1 MMQRDQSAHTAW
13 EIPVGQT
20 LSSRQSKCNF
30 EFWFSDEDDNMTT
43 FALLC
48 GMHYVKSHNVFLAK
62 TGQRSEVGK
71 LLKEHLPPSIQRS
84 LAVRR
89 NKPYFNIL
97 SVGSGSGETDVEILK
112 IVKKELQKSERN
124 RHMKI
129 LNRAIEPNKHS
140 CDLYMA
146 TIESLPSSLPDENPI
161 EIELCRQTFQ
171 EYKKMKCSHQ
181 QELVKFDLVHFI
193 HSIYHIEV
201 EEALLHFFEK
211 ELNET
216 GILLFIVSSGQ
227 DLMDKVTLK
236 QSKHWAGEEKPIEK
250 IIKIA
255 CDNGW
260 KHDVYTEEYS
270 IDVTEV
276 FDEKSTEG
284 NLLLDF
290 LTHTEHFREK
300 ADKKLVEE
308 TLELIKD
315 LTILKDGKR
324 LGEIKELLIII
335 SK

>member
-20 LSSRQSKCNF
+20 LSSRQYKCNF
-30 EFWFSDEDDNMTT
+30 EFWFPDEDDNMTT

-62 TGQRSEVGK
+62 TGQRSEVRK
-71 LLKEHLPPSIQRS
+71 LLKEHLPPMVQRS

-112 IVKKELQKSERN
+112 IVKKELRKSERN

-171 EYKKMKCSHQ
+171 DYKKMKCSHQ

-193 HSIYHIEV
+193 HSIYHVDV
-201 EEALLHFFEK
+201 EKALLHCFEK

-216 GILLFIVSSGQ
+216 GILLFIVSGQ
-227 DLMDKVTLK
+227 DLMDWVKFK
-236 QSKHWAGEEKPIEK
+236 QNKHWAGEEKPIEK

-255 CDNGW
+255 SDNGW

-324 LGEIKELLIII
+324 LGEKKELLIII

>member
-1 MMQRDQSAHTAW
+1 M
-13 EIPVGQT
+13 
-20 LSSRQSKCNF
+20 
-30 EFWFSDEDDNMTT
+30 
-43 FALLC
+43 
-48 GMHYVKSHNVFLAK
+48 
-62 TGQRSEVGK
+62 
-71 LLKEHLPPSIQRS
+71 
-84 LAVRR
+84 RR

-112 IVKKELQKSERN
+112 IVKKELQKRERN
-124 RHMKI
+124 RNMKI

-146 TIESLPSSLPDENPI
+146 TIESLPSSLHDENPV

-171 EYKKMKCSHQ
+171 DYKKMKCSHQ
-181 QELVKFDLVHFI
+181 QGLVKFDLVNFI
-193 HSIYHIEV
+193 HSIYYVDV
-201 EEALLHFFEK
+201 EEALLHCFEK
-211 ELNET
+211 ELNDT

-227 DLMDKVTLK
+227 DLMDWVTLK
-236 QSKHWAGEEKPIEK
+236 QSKHWAEKEKAIEK

>member
-1 MMQRDQSAHTAW
+1 MA
-13 EIPVGQT
+13 
-20 LSSRQSKCNF
+20 
-30 EFWFSDEDDNMTT
+30 T
-43 FALLC
+43 FASLR
-48 GMHYVKSHNVFLAK
+48 GSHYVKSYNVFLAK

-71 LLKEHLPPSIQRS
+71 LLKEHLPPSIQR
-84 LAVRR
+84 LTVRR

-112 IVKKELQKSERN
+112 IVKKELQKRERN
-124 RHMKI
+124 RNMKI

-146 TIESLPSSLPDENPI
+146 TIESLPSSLHDENPV

-171 EYKKMKCSHQ
+171 DYKKMKCSHQ
-181 QELVKFDLVHFI
+181 QGLVKFDLVHFI
-193 HSIYHIEV
+193 HSIYHVDV
-201 EEALLHFFEK
+201 EEALLHCFEK
-211 ELNET
+211 ELNDT
-216 GILLFIVSSGQ
+216 GILLFIVQGQ
-227 DLMDKVTLK
+227 DLMDWVKLK
-236 QSKHWAGEEKPIEK
+236 QNTHWAEKEKAIEK

-324 LGEIKELLIII
+324 LGEKKELLIII